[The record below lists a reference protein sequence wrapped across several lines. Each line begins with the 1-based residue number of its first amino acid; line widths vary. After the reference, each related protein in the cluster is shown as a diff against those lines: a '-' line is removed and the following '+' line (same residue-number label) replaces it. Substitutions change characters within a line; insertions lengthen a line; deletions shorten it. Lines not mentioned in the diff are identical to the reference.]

1 MAERTLYLAVGNAN
15 PVVTPKPAEP
25 LNPTGGGGTSDNMPE
40 DALKPR
46 VDFLQ
51 TAFLW
56 LAGAL
61 LTVIVAAAT
70 MSITSSNASNARID
84 KVGADLSVLNRQVG
98 EQSSKVDEANRRL
111 ERIETKLDRLIE
123 KK

>member
-1 MAERTLYLAVGNAN
+1 MAEVARIRLVPSEGAPSG
-15 PVVTPKPAEP
+15 
-25 LNPTGGGGTSDNMPE
+25 LNPGGPDDTLPPMTE
-40 DALKPR
+40 DSLKPR

-70 MSITSSNASNARID
+70 MSITSSNATHSRID
-84 KVGADLSVLNRQVG
+84 KVAGDLTVLNRQIG
-98 EQSSKVDEANRRL
+98 EQSAKADEANRRL
-111 ERIETKLDRLIE
+111 ERIETKLDRLLE
-123 KK
+123 QK